1 MSRFLDLKT
10 SQNASFANSIAI
22 PITIINQNQLIAQQT
37 LDLTTGVSGQTRVD
51 FVGMMAI
58 QLGLLPVATTVTI
71 SVVRGTLPTDTL
83 VFSAA
88 QVLDISLLGPQ
99 LINIAGSDFFAPNAV
114 QTYTVFASVTALGA
128 TRVGPESFNFIGS
141 SDT

>member
-22 PITIINQNQLIAQQT
+22 PITVINTNQLIAQQT
-37 LDLTTGVSGQTRVD
+37 LDLTLGVAGQTRVD

-71 SVVRGTLPTDTL
+71 SVVRGTLPTSP
-83 VFSAA
+83 VIFSAA
-88 QVLDISLLGPQ
+88 QVLDIALLGPQ
-99 LINIAGSDFFAPNAV
+99 TISIAGSDFFAPNTV
-114 QTYTVFASVTALGA
+114 QTYTVFVSVTALGA

>member
-37 LDLTTGVSGQTRVD
+37 LDLTAGVSGQTRVD

-58 QLGLLPVATTVTI
+58 QLGLLPVATT
-71 SVVRGTLPTDTL
+71 
-83 VFSAA
+83 
-88 QVLDISLLGPQ
+88 
-99 LINIAGSDFFAPNAV
+99 
-114 QTYTVFASVTALGA
+114 
-128 TRVGPESFNFIGS
+128 
-141 SDT
+141 